1 MDSSKDDRTASL
13 MTPAKLAQ
21 VSAAAR
27 KPISPAAFL
36 DQMAA
41 DAGHQHVARLAEL
54 QLELQGQASASRA
67 AALQP
72 LLERLEQDL
81 PSLDF
86 SLLQSQ
92 GLWAAITGR
101 NKNAGAGFAAQ
112 VERIDTALQTLPA
125 ELAAVGRQQQP
136 HTVACDRSLVELEV
150 EYRALDKIIDQG
162 ARWLQDMRNQIK
174 AREAQAGDDAQ
185 AQAQIRADSGR
196 CETLV
201 TRLKSLRACVAA
213 AQQVHQQVRAAADRR
228 AALHAGLQKAVGGE
242 AKEWRSRLG
251 TLASA
256 AAEGKVSGLNL
267 NGPKESHKALRR
279 RVDKLLAECEQL
291 RTQEEALAHSLGSLG
306 ERLASAA

>member
-1 MDSSKDDRTASL
+1 MDSSNDDRTASL

-41 DAGHQHVARLAEL
+41 DAGHQHVTRLSEL
-54 QLELQGQASASRA
+54 QLDLQGQASASRA
-67 AALQP
+67 AAIQP
-72 LLERLEQDL
+72 VLERVAQTL

-112 VERIDTALQTLPA
+112 VETIDAELKALPA
-125 ELAAVGRQQQP
+125 ELASIGRQQQP
-136 HTVACDRSLVELEV
+136 HAAASDRSLVELEV

-174 AREAQAGDDAQ
+174 AREAQAGADAQ
-185 AQAQIRADSGR
+185 AQAQIRADSAR

-201 TRLKSLRACVAA
+201 ARLKVLRACVAA
-213 AQQVHQQVRAAADRR
+213 AQQVHQQVTAAADRR
-228 AALHAGLQKAVGGE
+228 AALQAGLQKAMGGE

-251 TLASA
+251 TLSVA
-256 AAEGKVSGLNL
+256 AAEGKVAGLNL
-267 NGPKESHKALRR
+267 NGPKEAHKALRR
-279 RVDKLLAECEQL
+279 RLDKLQAECEQL
-291 RTQEEALAHSLGSLG
+291 RTQDEALAHSLKSLS
-306 ERLASAA
+306 EQLSAAA